1 MGYYLDI
8 TTLTVH
14 APKRPTPRDT
24 IGTDK
29 NWVPKLPSSIN
40 MKFVN
45 VLYRSHLCSIGST
58 KVVREGQEKMWWE
71 NRGPMKRVVIF
82 AHDLK

>member
-1 MGYYLDI
+1 
-8 TTLTVH
+8 
-14 APKRPTPRDT
+14 
-24 IGTDK
+24 
-29 NWVPKLPSSIN
+29 

-45 VLYRSHLCSIGST
+45 VLYRSHLCSIGSN